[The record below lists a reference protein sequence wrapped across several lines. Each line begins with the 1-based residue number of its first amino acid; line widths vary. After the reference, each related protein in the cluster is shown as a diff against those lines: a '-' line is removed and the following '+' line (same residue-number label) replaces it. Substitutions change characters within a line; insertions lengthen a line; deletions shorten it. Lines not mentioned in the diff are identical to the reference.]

1 MKKNL
6 LGAIACLSILGTTS
20 YAQTIIPCGTN
31 EAIDYCI
38 KNVPGYKAQMEAKT
52 QAIEQ
57 EIQAKLTGMA
67 AKTSTL
73 PASYTFTI
81 PTVFH
86 ILHLGEAI
94 GTGSNISDA
103 ACIAALAQ
111 VNRDYAR
118 KNADTTSIDPLYE
131 PLYVNSR
138 IQLQLAKKD
147 PQGNCTSGIIHHYN
161 PNTNWKQNDIY
172 NFEYSTVG
180 TYNWNSSKYL
190 NIYIVKN
197 IISGNPNQQGIIV
210 GYTYKPGTA
219 PNTGADAIVYRNDFL
234 SGTNAR
240 SLSHELGHW
249 LGLGHTFGDG
259 NEAGS
264 GCGNDDISDTPAT
277 SGFFSTCPLPYTA
290 LNDSCDPGNRP
301 NINNIMDYS
310 GCPLMFT
317 QGQTTKMRTICES
330 SVANRKN
337 LSDTLNLIATGILNN
352 TVTVCAPIADF
363 YANKVF
369 SCSGQNVTYNNTSY
383 NSTAVTNYT
392 WTFEGGTPATSNL
405 ASPSVLYS
413 NPGVY
418 GTTLTVSNANG
429 TSTVSKEDFVTV
441 RWNSDINSY
450 PHTESFESGVLPN
463 HWSIYNL
470 DYNSIG
476 WQYCN
481 YGSQGTGKSMLLP
494 NANGGYWFDNI
505 DILETPQFNFHN
517 TNNISV
523 SFDYSYARRP
533 GTTGEVFKFQYTTD
547 CGGTWADMPG
557 TPSTTVM
564 AASGGTMTAPY
575 VPFTANKWVTKTYLP
590 ASLGALN
597 NKRDVKFR
605 FYFNNDPMTGSAQNL
620 YIDQFSIS
628 ATVGL
633 EEFANEIGLAIYP
646 NPTNSSSTI
655 EFTSQADSKVNVS
668 VYDVTGRKV
677 EESSLNASAGQL
689 TKHEVNKADNLSA
702 GVYFVTLTMNN
713 QKVTKKL
720 IIE

>member
-6 LGAIACLSILGTTS
+6 LGAIACLSMFATTS
-20 YAQTIIPCGTN
+20 IAQTIIPCGTN
-31 EAIDYCI
+31 QALEYCI
-38 KNVPGYKAQMEAKT
+38 KNIPGYKAQMEAKKA
-52 QAIEQ
+52 AIDADLQ
-57 EIQAKLTGMA
+57 TKMQNMA

-86 ILHLGEAI
+86 ILHMN
-94 GTGSNISDA
+94 GSENISDA
-103 ACIAALAQ
+103 SCIAALNQ
-111 VNRDYAR
+111 VNKDYAR
-118 KNADTTSIDPLYE
+118 KGADTTQIDPLYE
-131 PLYVNSR
+131 PLYVNSH

-147 PQGNCTSGIIHHYN
+147 PYGNCTNGIVHHYN
-161 PNTNWKQNDIY
+161 VNTNWEQNDIY

-197 IISGNPNQQGIIV
+197 IISGDPNQQGIIV

-219 PNTGADAIVYRNDFL
+219 PNTGADAIVYRHDFL
-234 SGTNAR
+234 SGLNAR

-259 NEAGS
+259 NSAGS
-264 GCGNDDISDTPAT
+264 ICGNDDIADTPAT

-310 GCPLMFT
+310 GCPMMFT
-317 QGQTTKMRTICES
+317 QGQTTKMRGICES

-337 LSDTLNLIATGILNN
+337 LSDTANLILTGILNN
-352 TVTVCAPIADF
+352 TTTVCGPIADF
-363 YANKVF
+363 YANKIY
-369 SCSGQNVTYNNTSY
+369 SCAGQSVTYNSTSY
-383 NSTAVTNYT
+383 NSTAITNYT
-392 WTFEGGTPATSNL
+392 WTFDGGTPSTSNA
-405 ASPSVLYS
+405 ASPIVLYN

-418 GTTLTVSNANG
+418 GATLTVSNANG
-429 TSTVSKEDFVTV
+429 TSTVSRADFVTV
-441 RWNSDINSY
+441 RWNSEINTF
-450 PHTESFESGVLPN
+450 PHTESFEAGVLPDR
-463 HWSIYNL
+463 WSVYNL
-470 DYNSIG
+470 DYNTIS
-476 WQYCN
+476 WQICN

-494 NANGGYWFDNI
+494 NANGGYWYDNI
-505 DILETPQFNFHN
+505 DILETPQFNFNN
-517 TNNISV
+517 TTNISV

-547 CGGTWADMPG
+547 CGGNWTDMPG

-575 VPFTANKWVTKTYLP
+575 IPFTSNKWVTKTYNP
-590 ASLGALN
+590 ISIAALN

-646 NPTNSSSTI
+646 NPTNASSTI
-655 EFTSQADSKVNVS
+655 EFTSSSDSKVEIS

-677 EESSLNASAGQL
+677 EESSLNASAGVL
-689 TKHEVNKADNLSA
+689 TKHEVNKADNLTA
-702 GVYFVTLTMNN
+702 GVYFVTLSMNN